1 MIVSICGS
9 SAESDI
15 KSNCNPPGTD
25 YILINECLINWEDWV
40 TTKNDTDKNHS
51 IRNDSDDDSPSNSKT
66 SGIIKI
72 ITDEPT
78 LEDALDF
85 DKCEHTIW
93 QIL

>member
-1 MIVSICGS
+1 MCRQFIQKNIFFLIVSICGS

-66 SGIIKI
+66 SGHNK
-72 ITDEPT
+72 DNY
-78 LEDALDF
+78 
-85 DKCEHTIW
+85 
-93 QIL
+93 